1 MNQQWNPA
9 SLIINENKRIYHLDL
24 QGDDIGDIIF
34 LVGDPERVDLVSKQF
49 DQIEIKRS
57 KREFLTHTGI
67 LGSKRVSVMS
77 TGISTANID
86 IALNELDAVANINL
100 ETREPKPNFRKLTLI
115 RLGTSGSIHPE
126 VGVNTILGSHW
137 AVGFDGLMLM
147 YEKTK
152 NHPQDFYSLDS
163 ELKKWF
169 HLKGLSYPIYLT
181 KASDDL
187 IQFFGQK
194 YRMGMTA
201 TMHGFYAPQSRE
213 LRLKSRYPHLMEVLS
228 GFEHEGIQFSNI
240 EMESSAIFGLSHLL
254 GHRAISFNSI
264 IANRT
269 TGEFSQNPYDAVEDM
284 IGKIL
289 DDIRIW

>member
-9 SLIINENKRIYHLDL
+9 SLIINEKNRIYHLDL
-24 QGDDIGDIIF
+24 QGEDIGDIIF
-34 LVGDPERVDLVSKQF
+34 LVGDPERVHLVSKHF
-49 DQIEIKRS
+49 DQIEVKRS
-57 KREFLTHTGI
+57 KREFLTHTGT
-67 LGSKRVSVMS
+67 LGSKKVSVMS

-86 IALNELDAVANINL
+86 IALNELDAAANIDL
-100 ETREPKPNFRKLTLI
+100 KTREPRPDFRKLTLI

-126 VGVNTILGSHW
+126 IGVNTILGSEW

-147 YEKTK
+147 YEQAQ
-152 NHPQDFYSLDS
+152 NQAEDFHSLDA
-163 ELKKWF
+163 ELKKWL
-169 HLKGLSYPIYLT
+169 HLKGLSYPVYLA
-181 KASDDL
+181 KASEEL
-187 IQFFGQK
+187 IQVFEQK

-213 LRLKSRYPHLMEVLS
+213 LRLKSRYPNMMKVLS
-228 GFEHEGIQFSNI
+228 EFEHKGIQFSNI

-254 GHRAISFNSI
+254 GHRAISFNAI

-284 IGKIL
+284 IAKIL
-289 DDIRIW
+289 DDVRAW